1 MRADDRGVKA
11 PSPRLKWAVLL
22 SAILAFV
29 AYAFAFQA
37 VPPLMTSIVG
47 EFGVTNAEAGL
58 LMSVV
63 LIPGIILSI
72 PISMVLDRYGVKLL
86 GIIALVFVVL
96 SSLITAMATSFPVL
110 LLGRLLLGISAS
122 LILIVTPTIVPQ
134 WFSREEMGRAM
145 GIFTIGM
152 PFATIVAFPTA
163 SALAVVYGW
172 RYAFYVSLALGV
184 VTTIVYALIVKDG
197 PMSTRSGA
205 LTGLSAFRSPEVW
218 KIGLAWLFF
227 TGSMMAFTTWAPT
240 LLTTYKGFT
249 PVEASF
255 YASLLSWISLF
266 AVPIFGVL
274 SDRMGKRKMFIVGG
288 TLLLCLVDAA
298 IAYSAGFMLVALIV
312 ALGLVSAM
320 VPGNMQTLPSEVLG
334 PAKAS
339 VGFAVL
345 GICSN
350 IGVAATQPLAGMIID
365 STGSYSL
372 AVLSMAA
379 FAAACCASSLLIK
392 SK

>member
-1 MRADDRGVKA
+1 V
-11 PSPRLKWAVLL
+11 
-22 SAILAFV
+22 V
-29 AYAFAFQA
+29 A
-37 VPPLMTSIVG
+37 
-47 EFGVTNAEAGL
+47 
-58 LMSVV
+58 
-63 LIPGIILSI
+63 
-72 PISMVLDRYGVKLL
+72 
-86 GIIALVFVVL
+86 
-96 SSLITAMATSFPVL
+96 
-110 LLGRLLLGISAS
+110 
-122 LILIVTPTIVPQ
+122 
-134 WFSREEMGRAM
+134 
-145 GIFTIGM
+145 
-152 PFATIVAFPTA
+152 
-163 SALAVVYGW
+163 
-172 RYAFYVSLALGV
+172 
-184 VTTIVYALIVKDG
+184 TIVYALIVKDG
-197 PMSTRSGA
+197 PMATRGGA

-227 TGSMMAFTTWAPT
+227 TGSMMSFTTWAPT

-266 AVPIFGVL
+266 AVPVFGVL

-288 TLLLCLVDAA
+288 TLLLCLVDVT
-298 IAYSAGFMLVALIV
+298 IAYSAGFILVALIV

-372 AVLSMAA
+372 AILSMAA

>member
-1 MRADDRGVKA
+1 MKVS
-11 PSPRLKWAVLL
+11 SPRLKWIVLFT
-22 SAILAFV
+22 SVLAFV

-37 VPPLMTSIVG
+37 VPPLMTLIVG

-63 LIPGIILSI
+63 LLPGIILSI
-72 PISMVLDRYGVKLL
+72 PISMVVDRYGVRRL
-86 GIIALVFVVL
+86 GIVALVFVVL
-96 SSLITAMATSFPVL
+96 SSLVTAMANSFAVIL
-110 LLGRLLLGISAS
+110 VGRLLLGISAS

-134 WFSREEMGRAM
+134 WFSREELGKAM
-145 GIFTIGM
+145 GLFTIGM
-152 PFATIVAFPTA
+152 PIATIIAFPTA
-163 SALAVVYGW
+163 SALAVSLGW
-172 RYAFYVSLALGV
+172 RYAFYVSLVLGV
-184 VTTIVYALIVKDG
+184 VATIAYALIVKDG
-197 PMSTRSGA
+197 PMASRGEGLMS
-205 LTGLSAFRSPEVW
+205 LSAFRSVEVW
-218 KIGLAWLFF
+218 KIGIAWLFF
-227 TGSMMAFTTWAPT
+227 TGSMMSFNTWAPT

-249 PVEASF
+249 PIEASF

-266 AVPIFGVL
+266 IVPVYGIL
-274 SDRMGKRKMFIVGG
+274 SDRMGKRKMFIVAGA
-288 TLLLCLVDAA
+288 LLLCLVDAA
-298 IAYSAGFMLVALIV
+298 MAYSSGLILVALIV

-350 IGVAATQPLAGMIID
+350 IGIAATQPLAGMIID

-379 FAAACCASSLLIK
+379 FAAACCACTL
-392 SK
+392 